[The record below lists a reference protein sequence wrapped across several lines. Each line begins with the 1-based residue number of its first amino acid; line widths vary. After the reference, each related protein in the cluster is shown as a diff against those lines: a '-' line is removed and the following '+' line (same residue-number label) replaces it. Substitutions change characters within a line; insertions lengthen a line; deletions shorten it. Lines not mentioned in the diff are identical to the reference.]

1 MKYAL
6 LSVTDKSGIG
16 SFAKG
21 LKEAGYT
28 LLSTGGTLRT
38 IKEAGVEVVAI
49 DDYTKFPE
57 MLDGRVKTLHP
68 MVHGGILY
76 KRDEQ
81 SHVDTVKEHGIE
93 SIDLVCVNLYAFDE
107 TYHAKKSDE
116 ELIEKID
123 IARRRKTTRMSTW

>member
-38 IKEAGVEVVAI
+38 IKEAGVEVAVS
-49 DDYTKFPE
+49 YTH
-57 MLDGRVKTLHP
+57 LRAH
-68 MVHGGILY
+68 
-76 KRDEQ
+76 
-81 SHVDTVKEHGIE
+81 
-93 SIDLVCVNLYAFDE
+93 E
-107 TYHAKKSDE
+107 T
-116 ELIEKID
+116 
-123 IARRRKTTRMSTW
+123 